1 MGATAERASPPDRI
15 VVIGVGNPLR
25 GDDGVGTAVVDVLAA
40 DPCPVARLAVCDGEP
55 ARLIELWDGAELAVV
70 LDAVRVPPERAGRLH
85 RLRLTGN
92 GASAPGEVTVEPT
105 AAGSHG
111 LGLGHALALAT
122 VLGRGAPPPR
132 PARDRGKRLRARTRT
147 RPGRRR
153 GRPGSRGGGPR
164 DRGPAPRGSSMTV
177 GRRAVDPNTSPVRG
191 SRGVGPARR
200 RASAA
205 AFRRRRHRMG
215 ARLQGRLP
223 GGARQLQEVAP

>member
-92 GASAPGEVTVEPT
+92 GASVPGVVTVEPT

-122 VLGRGAPPPR
+122 VLGRVPRRLVLLAIGGSAFGLGHGLGPAVAEAVPGAAAAVR
-132 PARDRGKRLRARTRT
+132 GIVARHRA
-147 RPGRRR
+147 GRR
-153 GRPGSRGGGPR
+153 
-164 DRGPAPRGSSMTV
+164 
-177 GRRAVDPNTSPVRG
+177 
-191 SRGVGPARR
+191 
-200 RASAA
+200 
-205 AFRRRRHRMG
+205 
-215 ARLQGRLP
+215 
-223 GGARQLQEVAP
+223 